1 MEGTTVL
8 RAAGFELPDTSL
20 DALVSVSHRRSLAKG
35 DYLFHKGDPNDAL
48 LFVVS
53 GTVQAVSSSY
63 EGRELVFRDIRPNA
77 VIGELTIVDG
87 APRSASIRALIDSE
101 LLVIP
106 RDAFLRVARSD
117 AEIGLALARLCAH
130 QARRLSTW
138 AEGVSFTDTGGRLIG
153 LLVELADESL
163 DGVANA
169 TEIDKVKLKVTQQT
183 LADRLGVTRE
193 SVNKALRTLEDDR
206 MVDLGRGSVTVLDL
220 DELRWRVVD

>member
-1 MEGTTVL
+1 ML
-8 RAAGFELPDTSL
+8 RAAGFELPVASL
-20 DALVSVSHRRSLAKG
+20 DALVAVSHRRTLPKG

-63 EGRELVFRDIRPNA
+63 EGRELVFRDIRPND

-87 APRSASIRALIDSE
+87 APRSASIRALVEAE

-106 RDAFLRVARSD
+106 RDAFLDVARAD
-117 AEIGLALARLCAH
+117 AEVGLALARLCAH
-130 QARRLSTW
+130 KARRLSTW

-163 DGVANA
+163 DDTADAGVASG
-169 TEIDKVKLKVTQQT
+169 KVKLKVTQQT

-193 SVNKALRTLEDDR
+193 SVNKALRTLEDER